1 MWGTVL
7 TAAVIFG
14 ILFVVSRAAG
24 YYRRRWSVADS
35 TATGG
40 DDVTVSAAIGVGSG
54 VMVLLLL
61 LLLYM
66 GVTRWDWTGHPVGGV
81 HTISTPAPISSPANP
96 VVAPSSGAG
105 ASPSAKTSP

>member
-35 TATGG
+35 EVTGG
-40 DDVTVSAAIGVGSG
+40 DDVAVSAAIGIGSG
-54 VMVLLLL
+54 LVVLVLLLV
-61 LLLYM
+61 LYL
-66 GVTRWDWTGHPVGGV
+66 GVTKWDWAGHPVGGV
-81 HTISTPAPISSPANP
+81 HTVTTPAPLSSPGSQ
-96 VVAPSSGAG
+96 VVPSASAAP
-105 ASPSAKTSP
+105 SPSAKTSP